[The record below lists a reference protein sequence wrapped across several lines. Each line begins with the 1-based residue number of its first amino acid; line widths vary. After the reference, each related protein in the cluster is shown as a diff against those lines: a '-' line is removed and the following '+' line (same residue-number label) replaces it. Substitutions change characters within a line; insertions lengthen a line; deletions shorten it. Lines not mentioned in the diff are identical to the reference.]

1 MKHFKFNIDEIL
13 QPQDWGFPVP
23 IAYGPGRIKEIST
36 FCKNLNIQNPLIV
49 TDSGSKDLSFI
60 ENLKKILTDANMEFD
75 NTGKKIVAMDASHTV
90 LVNLNKPPDIVAL
103 SKSSV
108 SVKNCPISNPP
119 ANSSSP

>member
-49 TDSGSKDLSFI
+49 TDTGSKDLTFI
-60 ENLKKILTDANMEFD
+60 ENLKKILIDANI
-75 NTGKKIVAMDASHTV
+75 NTHLIYGLLPNTRSYESTDVCCKFR
-90 LVNLNKPPDIVAL
+90 
-103 SKSSV
+103 
-108 SVKNCPISNPP
+108 
-119 ANSSSP
+119 